1 METITI
7 DKVEFNENDL
17 SHSMVHYLL
26 TIHRLKEARGYARV
40 TDIARELSLT
50 KGSVSTALSNLKRKD
65 LVREEDDCKFLVLT
79 EKGHDVVHRILSS
92 RALLYHFLKDFV
104 GVTEEVAVKDA
115 CMMEHLLSHE
125 TLEKFFQFM
134 KDKGAN
140 FGSSLDLESF
150 ANVWDFKA
158 QQKS

>member
-1 METITI
+1 MEEIVN
-7 DKVEFNENDL
+7 DSPEFQESEL

-26 TIHRLKEARGYARV
+26 TIHRLKESKGYARV
-40 TDIARELSLT
+40 TDIARELQLT
-50 KGSVSTALSNLKRKD
+50 KGSVSTALSNLKRKN

-79 EKGHDVVHRILSS
+79 ENGHDVVHRILSA
-92 RALLYHFLKDFV
+92 RALLYHFFKDFV
-104 GVTEEVAVKDA
+104 GVQQEIALKDA

-125 TLEKFFQFM
+125 TLEKFFKFM

-140 FGSSLDLESF
+140 FGSSLNLTAF
-150 ANVWDFKA
+150 ANLWDFEA

>member
-1 METITI
+1 MKAEKIKPT
-7 DKVEFNENDL
+7 EFDANEL

-40 TDIARELSLT
+40 TDIAKELGLT
-50 KGSVSTALSNLKRKD
+50 KGSVSTALMNLRRKD
-65 LVREEDDCKFLVLT
+65 LAKEEEDSKFLVLT
-79 EKGHDVVHRILSS
+79 EKGHDIVHRILSS

-104 GVTEEVAVKDA
+104 GVTENTAVQDA

-134 KDKGAN
+134 KDKGTN
-140 FGSSLDLESF
+140 FGSSLDLNSF
-150 ANVWDFKA
+150 ANIWDFKA
-158 QQKS
+158 KQKS